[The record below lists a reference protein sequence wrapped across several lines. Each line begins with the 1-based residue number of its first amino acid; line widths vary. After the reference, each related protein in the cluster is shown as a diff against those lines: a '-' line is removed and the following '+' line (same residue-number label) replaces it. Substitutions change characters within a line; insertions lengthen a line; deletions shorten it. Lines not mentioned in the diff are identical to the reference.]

1 MPHAVQLRSAELA
14 AASRAAV
21 NDEHWDREQ
30 RYWPMR
36 KVERRTRL
44 VHTMFP
50 ADMWQ
55 SNDLDFKCAEQDKQH
70 SIPESDGIFPDQT

>member
-30 RYWPMR
+30 RHWPMR
-36 KVERRTRL
+36 KVER
-44 VHTMFP
+44 
-50 ADMWQ
+50 
-55 SNDLDFKCAEQDKQH
+55 SDKTGSYDVPGGH
-70 SIPESDGIFPDQT
+70 VAIE